1 MKGEGADERRTG
13 ESQPSPAQSPGDAT
27 PVRPRRKLPPRRPDQ
42 LPRGRHGLSPDE
54 VEASQRTRILDA
66 MKALSGERGYHEA
79 SIADV
84 IKRAGVTRKAFYK
97 LFEDKEQCFIQ
108 AYERDLARLLTL
120 TLEAFE
126 TQDAWADR
134 VRAALSAL
142 LHALARDPTAARLCF
157 IEVLAAGPRAIA
169 ARNEAM
175 RGFTI
180 VFDTGRLEDDRS
192 RPPALALNMVG
203 GMSEIIHREIASGR
217 AEDLPNVLPDLMYTA
232 VLPILGPEAA
242 ERELERGG
250 YRDPTG

>member
-1 MKGEGADERRTG
+1 MAADEHRIEG
-13 ESQPSPAQSPGDAT
+13 EEASGAGAAEEPTPS
-27 PVRPRRKLPPRRPDQ
+27 RPRRKLPPRRPDQ
-42 LPRGRHGLSPDE
+42 LPRGRHGLSADE
-54 VEASQRTRILDA
+54 VASSQRARILDA
-66 MKALSGERGYHEA
+66 MKALSAELGYHDA
-79 SIADV
+79 SVAEV

-126 TQDAWADR
+126 TQDEWADR
-134 VRAALSAL
+134 VRAAISAL
-142 LHALARDPTAARLCF
+142 LHALARDPAAARLCF
-157 IEVLAAGPRAIA
+157 IEVMTAGPRAIA

-180 VFDTGRLEDDRS
+180 VFDTGRLEDDRA

-203 GMSEIIHREIASGR
+203 GMSEIVHREIASGR
-217 AEDLPNVLPDLMYTA
+217 AQDLPNVLPDLMYTS

-242 ERELERGG
+242 ERELERG
-250 YRDPTG
+250 YRGAGG

>member
-1 MKGEGADERRTG
+1 MAADEDRTG
-13 ESQPSPAQSPGDAT
+13 AEEAGGAAPAGDAT
-27 PVRPRRKLPPRRPDQ
+27 PARPRRKLPPRRPDQ
-42 LPRGRHGLSPDE
+42 LPRGRHGLSEAE
-54 VEASQRTRILDA
+54 VSGSQRNRILDA
-66 MKALSGERGYHEA
+66 MKALAGERGYHEA
-79 SIADV
+79 SVADV
-84 IKRAGVTRKAFYK
+84 IARAGVTRKAFYK
-97 LFEDKEQCFIQ
+97 LFEDKEQCFIR

-142 LHALARDPTAARLCF
+142 LHALARDPAAARLCF

-180 VFDTGRLEDDRS
+180 VFDTGRLEDDRA

-203 GMSEIIHREIASGR
+203 GMSEIVHREIAAGR
-217 AEDLPNVLPDLMYTA
+217 TEDLPNVLPDLMYTS

-242 ERELERGG
+242 ERELARGYPRG
-250 YRDPTG
+250 AG